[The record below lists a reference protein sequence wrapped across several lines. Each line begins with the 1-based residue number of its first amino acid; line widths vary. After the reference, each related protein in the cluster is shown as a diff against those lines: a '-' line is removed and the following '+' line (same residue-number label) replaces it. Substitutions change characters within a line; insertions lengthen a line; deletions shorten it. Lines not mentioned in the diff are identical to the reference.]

1 MSKNIVILCDGEFP
15 RLPYPRLLLKNA
27 DFIICC
33 DGAMRNFTRHSR
45 RIFGEEKLPDV
56 IIGDLDSLT
65 KAWQKKYADRIVSDS
80 DQETNDM
87 TKAFNYAIEHFDDIV
102 SITFL
107 GATGKR
113 EDHTIGNMS
122 LLMEYAGNPK
132 ASGIDLRMVSDYSTI
147 FPITDSFDFSC
158 GTGRR
163 ISILTPD
170 NSLQIC
176 STGLKYKTDNVIFD
190 NWWKTTLNESCEDEV
205 KLKFSHPSRAI
216 IVID

>member
-1 MSKNIVILCDGEFP
+1 MSKNIVILCDGDFP
-15 RLPYPRLLLKNA
+15 RLPYPRLLLQNA

-33 DGAMRNFTRHSR
+33 DGALDSFTRHRKS
-45 RIFGEEKLPDV
+45 IFGEEKLPDV
-56 IIGDLDSLT
+56 IIGDMDSLSKT
-65 KAWQKKYADRIVSDS
+65 GRGKFADRIVSDS
-80 DQETNDM
+80 EQETNDM
-87 TKAFNYAIEHFDDIV
+87 TKAFNYALEHFNDIV

-122 LLMEYAGNPK
+122 LLMEYAVNPK
-132 ASGIDLRMVSDYSTI
+132 AAGIDLRMVSDYSTI
-147 FPITDSFDFSC
+147 FPITDSFEFSC

-163 ISILTPD
+163 ISILSPD
-170 NSLQIC
+170 NSLRIY

-190 NWWKTTLNESCEDEV
+190 NWWKATLNESCEDEV